1 MFHRRIRTTTRNINI
16 MSEEIRDHLHCRH
29 MLELKIESL
38 VDDIISLEERVSGC
52 IDSANIQMAC
62 TYNDEKKVLER
73 VVNEL
78 KEIL

>member
-1 MFHRRIRTTTRNINI
+1 MKDSNK
-16 MSEEIRDHLHCRH
+16 EIIDHLHCRK

-38 VDDIISLEERVSGC
+38 VDDIISLEERVKEC
-52 IDSANIQMAC
+52 IDSANLQAAC

>member
-1 MFHRRIRTTTRNINI
+1 
-16 MSEEIRDHLHCRH
+16 
-29 MLELKIESL
+29 MLELKIESI

-52 IDSANIQMAC
+52 IDSANLQMAC

>member
-1 MFHRRIRTTTRNINI
+1 
-16 MSEEIRDHLHCRH
+16 

-38 VDDIISLEERVSGC
+38 VDDIISLEERVKEC
-52 IDSANIQMAC
+52 IDSANLQAAC